1 MGFSAVAI
9 ADRVGHESIDITYRY
24 AHLFPTKQTEMA
36 DKLNQEARDRC
47 NRWRSVTVS
56 FRMSPEENE
65 LLHHLA
71 QLSGMTKQDY
81 IIARLL
87 QKEIAVHGNPRVYKA
102 LRERMV
108 AIQNELRRIETGQ
121 SPSLETLEEI
131 DMMANMMKGLKDND

>member
-1 MGFSAVAI
+1 MTA
-9 ADRVGHESIDITYRY
+9 
-24 AHLFPTKQTEMA
+24 K
-36 DKLNQEARDRC
+36 ARDRC

-87 QKEIAVHGNPRVYKA
+87 QKEIAVHGNPRLYKA

-121 SPSLETLEEI
+121 SPSLKTLEEI

>member
-1 MGFSAVAI
+1 MTA
-9 ADRVGHESIDITYRY
+9 
-24 AHLFPTKQTEMA
+24 K
-36 DKLNQEARDRC
+36 ARDRC

-65 LLHHLA
+65 LLYHLA

>member
-1 MGFSAVAI
+1 MTA
-9 ADRVGHESIDITYRY
+9 
-24 AHLFPTKQTEMA
+24 K
-36 DKLNQEARDRC
+36 ARDRC

-108 AIQNELRRIETGQ
+108 AIQNEVRRIETGQ

>member
-1 MGFSAVAI
+1 MTA
-9 ADRVGHESIDITYRY
+9 
-24 AHLFPTKQTEMA
+24 K
-36 DKLNQEARDRC
+36 ARDRC

-56 FRMSPEENE
+56 FHMSPEENE

>member
-1 MGFSAVAI
+1 MTA
-9 ADRVGHESIDITYRY
+9 
-24 AHLFPTKQTEMA
+24 K
-36 DKLNQEARDRC
+36 ARDRC

-87 QKEIAVHGNPRVYKA
+87 QTEIAVHGNPRVYKA

-108 AIQNELRRIETGQ
+108 AIQNELRRIETGR

-131 DMMANMMKGLKDND
+131 DMMKNMMKGLKDND